1 MKQNS
6 KKRQFICLCV
16 PEFMKFAREHF
27 LPSIKFDHSYSI
39 KNLIHRLNAKKGSYC
54 WTFGKAIVP
63 KSAWQACCMACVH
76 PTFTLESF
84 FSIMF
89 SEYFLIL
96 TARHLLTGISKTAKH
111 NPARNDKPTLQ
122 NRRINNKLSHNHFFI
137 NSFTVLNKNAT
148 YLLVKKVQRD
158 CNLKW

>member
-1 MKQNS
+1 
-6 KKRQFICLCV
+6 
-16 PEFMKFAREHF
+16 MKFAREHF

-39 KNLIHRLNAKKGSYC
+39 QNLIHHLNAKKRRLLLDIWEGNH
-54 WTFGKAIVP
+54 P
-63 KSAWQACCMACVH
+63 KISMAGLLHGMCTSKGT

-122 NRRINNKLSHNHFFI
+122 NRRINNKLSHNHFFV
-137 NSFTVLNKNAT
+137 NSFTVLNKNET